1 MPAANTDKKVF
12 LNISATDGP
21 WGLLAGEYGMT
32 VHAGTWGGGSVKL
45 QRQAADG
52 VTWVDVQT
60 FTADGFTVF
69 PIPGGLYQLA
79 IVTATGVYADISSVA
94 TASA

>member
-32 VHAGTWGGGSVKL
+32 VHAGTWGGGSVAL

-52 VTWVDVQT
+52 VTWINVQSL
-60 FTADGFTVF
+60 TADGFTVF
-69 PIPGGLYQLA
+69 SIPGGTYQLA
-79 IVTATGVYADISSVA
+79 IVTATGVYADISPVI

>member
-12 LNISATDGP
+12 LNIAATDGP

-32 VHAGTWGGGSVKL
+32 VHAGAWGGGSVAL

-52 VTWVDVQT
+52 VTWITVQN
-60 FTADGFTVF
+60 FTADGFAVVT
-69 PIPGGLYQLA
+69 IPGGTYQLA
-79 IVTATGVYADISSVA
+79 VVTATGVYADISAVI

>member
-32 VHAGTWGGGSVKL
+32 VHAGAWGGGSVKL

-52 VTWVDVQT
+52 ATWIDIQA
-60 FTADGFTVF
+60 FTADGFAVVT
-69 PIPGGLYQLA
+69 IPGGTYQLA
-79 IVTATGVYADISSVA
+79 VTTATGVYADISAVI